1 MATIQQIQA
10 AAVRF
15 VDQEIAPAFSGAEKI
30 LVSGGAALLIR
41 NVNNIIQ
48 QYANHPFVSAMGVL
62 NPSTGEI
69 NVDALYESFAPK
81 FGAEKIPVKVPYI
94 GTMKIG
100 KEEIDKLYKYIK
112 EA

>member
-1 MATIQQIQA
+1 MATIQQIQS

-30 LVSGGAALLIR
+30 LVSGGAALMIR
-41 NVNNIIQ
+41 NMGGIIQ
-48 QYANHPFVSAMGVL
+48 QYANHPFVAAAGVY
-62 NPSTGEI
+62 NSSTGDVDI
-69 NVDALYESFAPK
+69 DALYESFAPK